1 MTSAERGRA
10 RFGER
15 GAVAVEFALVVP
27 LLVLLFGLVV
37 GGARVW
43 LARSSV
49 EAMAAAAAGRV
60 HRANPGDRAESDAKA
75 LVRAQA
81 TTEGLRCTSLRIDVD
96 ARVLATPPGTP
107 GRVGVGVRCSVPL
120 ADVMVPGWPGELAVE
135 AQAASVVD
143 QYRGRR

>member
-1 MTSAERGRA
+1 M
-10 RFGER
+10 
-15 GAVAVEFALVVP
+15 EFALVVP

-49 EAMAAAAAGRV
+49 ESMAAAGARAASLARTP
-60 HRANPGDRAESDAKA
+60 ATAEFDAKT

-96 ARVLATPPGTP
+96 ASVLATSPGTS
-107 GRVGVGVRCSVPL
+107 GQVGVGVRCSVPL
-120 ADVMVPGWPGELAVE
+120 ADVMVPGWPGELAVA
-135 AQAASVVD
+135 AQATSVVD